1 MICTSLVSSTKMAQ
15 PYYISGC
22 NDNLDEGGSMY
33 FSQQNDHK
41 TRPSDTLPGVYDLAG
56 QNVQGVYDLSQP
68 SKPKLP
74 PKSSK
79 PTAGAR
85 TNNAAYEWNKI
96 RDPTELKHWILIHR
110 RKLLVILVIIA
121 LVSVAIGVLL
131 AMLHENKT
139 KGSNQNTTTF
149 NAQGN

>member
-1 MICTSLVSSTKMAQ
+1 
-15 PYYISGC
+15 
-22 NDNLDEGGSMY
+22 MY
-33 FSQQNDHK
+33 FSQQNVHR
-41 TRPSDTLPGVYDLAG
+41 TNPSDTLPGVYDLAG

-85 TNNAAYEWNKI
+85 TNNAAHEWNKI

>member
-85 TNNAAYEWNKI
+85 TNNAAHEWNKI

-110 RKLLVILVIIA
+110 RKLLVTLVIIA

-131 AMLHENKT
+131 ALLHENKT